1 MKPPKRFASASFFLI
16 LFIAIIIAFAVLK
29 VASSVLIPI
38 AMAVLLSFVFEPII
52 TFLNEKIKLPKILSI
67 ILVMLILTAVIFFA
81 GTLLLTSLRTILS
94 QYPKYEQRF
103 MIIYEYIADL
113 FNLPFDS
120 ERSLFKNLW
129 ETAGIRAFVQNS
141 ALSFSNSLIDFLK
154 DMTMVFLFIFFFLSE
169 MRFFRDKVE
178 IAFADIFPSKIRK
191 VFTDIVNQITR
202 YISVKFFVSLLTGI
216 LVFAGTLLFKLDFP
230 IIWGFLAFIMN
241 FIPNFGSIISTV
253 LTSLFALI
261 QFWPDATPFFLTFI
275 LMLFLNM
282 FLGNLVEPKIQG
294 RNLGLSPFVII
305 ASLSIWGW
313 IWGFS
318 GLVLGVPLMV
328 VLKIIC
334 ENVEILYPVSVLLG
348 SMPKDK
354 NTDRTEQEPIEENN
368 ATIMREAESE
378 IQQN

>member
-16 LFIAIIIAFAVLK
+16 LFIAIIIALAVLK

-38 AMAVLLSFVFEPII
+38 VVAVLLSFVFEPII
-52 TFLNEKIKLPKILSI
+52 TYLNEKIKLPKILSI
-67 ILVMLILTAVIFFA
+67 ILVMFILIAVLFFV
-81 GTLLLTSLRTILS
+81 GTLLVTSLRTILS

-113 FNLPFDS
+113 FNLPFNA

-129 ETAGIRAFVQNS
+129 ETAGIRSFVQNY
-141 ALSFSNSLIDFLK
+141 AFSFSNSLIDFLK
-154 DMTMVFLFIFFFLSE
+154 DTTMVFLFIFFFLSE

-178 IAFADIFPSKIRK
+178 IAFADIFPTKIRK

-216 LVFAGTLLFKLDFP
+216 LVFGGTLFFRLDFP
-230 IIWGFLAFIMN
+230 IVWGFLAFIMN
-241 FIPNFGSIISTV
+241 FIPNFGSIISAL
-253 LTSLFALI
+253 LTSIFALI
-261 QFWPDATPFFLTFI
+261 QFWPNTTPFFLT
-275 LMLFLNM
+275 LTLLVLVNM
-282 FLGNLVEPKIQG
+282 VLGNFVEPKIQG

-305 ASLSIWGW
+305 TSLSIWGW
-313 IWGFS
+313 RWGFA

-334 ENVEILYPVSVLLG
+334 ENVEILYPVSVMLG
-348 SMPKDK
+348 SKPKEKPVEKED
-354 NTDRTEQEPIEENN
+354 NTPEQTQDQSPAI
-368 ATIMREAESE
+368 S
-378 IQQN
+378 